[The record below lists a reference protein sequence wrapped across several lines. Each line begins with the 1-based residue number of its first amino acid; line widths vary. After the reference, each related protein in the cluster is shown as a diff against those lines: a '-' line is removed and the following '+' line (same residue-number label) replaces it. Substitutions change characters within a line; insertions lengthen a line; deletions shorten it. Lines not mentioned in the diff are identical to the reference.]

1 MFFSTFSIVAHDAA
15 TGSYGI
21 AVASKFLAVGAYV
34 PYCRIGVGAV
44 ATQAHVNMAYGPDG
58 LALMAQGLTADEC
71 VQRLIANDTGRD
83 ERQFGVVDAQ
93 GNAATYT
100 GTKCIDWAGGQVGK
114 GYAVQGNILAGAN
127 VISAM
132 ALAYENTSGEFA
144 NRLFAALK
152 AADEAGGTG
161 GDGNRRRCWCYAPRP
176 VMAAITIVISIY
188 GSMTIVT
195 QWPRWGGCWHCTSSI
210 LALHLHQTNCPSTAF
225 YCVSYNRSCNAN
237 IIITAPFTGNMMPSP
252 APRGGPLLA
261 PKTSKHGLISM
272 RQRLTHRHWLIFASG
287 FRCNRLVT
295 CHIILQ
301 LDVL

>member
-34 PYCRIGVGAV
+34 PYCRIGAGAV

-71 VQRLIANDTGRD
+71 VQRLIANDAGRD

-100 GTKCIDWAGGQVGK
+100 GTKCMDWAGGQVGK

-144 NRLFAALK
+144 DRLFAALK
-152 AADEAGGTG
+152 AADEAGGDRRGRQSAALLVLRPKAGYG
-161 GDGNRRRCWCYAPRP
+161 GNNDRYLDLRVDDHRHP
-176 VMAAITIVISIY
+176 VAEM
-188 GSMTIVT
+188 G
-195 QWPRWGGCWHCTSSI
+195 RL
-210 LALHLHQTNCPSTAF
+210 LALHQLYFGVTPASDKLPLDSVLLRELQQVMQRQNYYHGPSHGQ
-225 YCVSYNRSCNAN
+225 YD
-237 IIITAPFTGNMMPSP
+237 APTRAAWRAFTGTENLEARVDLDAATIDPP
-252 APRGGPLLA
+252 ALA
-261 PKTSKHGLISM
+261 YIRERFS
-272 RQRLTHRHWLIFASG
+272 
-287 FRCNRLVT
+287 V
-295 CHIILQ
+295 
-301 LDVL
+301 

>member
-34 PYCRIGVGAV
+34 PYCSIGSGAV

-71 VQRLIANDTGRD
+71 VQRLIANDAGRD

-100 GTKCIDWAGGQVGK
+100 GAKCMDWAGGQVGK
-114 GYAVQGNILAGAN
+114 GYAVQGNILVGAN

-144 NRLFAALK
+144 DRLFAALK
-152 AADEAGGTG
+152 AADEAGGDRRGRQSAALLVLRPNAGYG
-161 GDGNRRRCWCYAPRP
+161 GNNDRYLDLRVDDHRYP
-176 VMAAITIVISIY
+176 VAEM
-188 GSMTIVT
+188 G
-195 QWPRWGGCWHCTSSI
+195 RL
-210 LALHLHQTNCPSTAF
+210 LALHQLYFGVTPASDKLPLDSVLLHELQQVMQRQHYYHGPIHGQYDALTRAAW
-225 YCVSYNRSCNAN
+225 RA
-237 IIITAPFTGNMMPSP
+237 FTGTENLEARVDLDATTIDPP
-252 APRGGPLLA
+252 ALA
-261 PKTSKHGLISM
+261 YIRERFS
-272 RQRLTHRHWLIFASG
+272 
-287 FRCNRLVT
+287 V
-295 CHIILQ
+295 
-301 LDVL
+301 